1 MNEIEELKQK
11 IASAETEA
19 KRKTRALESTL
30 TTVSLLY
37 QITSELG
44 LIEDIDQLY
53 KTFLEKVLQLFS
65 IEIGVFYRIEK
76 ESQQYQA
83 FLSLGLRHDEE
94 ALLTGPIAGTLFEEV
109 VLKRGIRLVS
119 TEEAQS
125 VNPVFRRYPIAV
137 TLMVPVETKAG
148 VVAVLQLS
156 RLYDESFSPED
167 ERVFRILLSKL
178 SSSLEAALAQ
188 EILRKKTNE
197 LERVNKL
204 MVDRELKMI
213 ELKKRIVE
221 LEAGQK

>member
-1 MNEIEELKQK
+1 M
-11 IASAETEA
+11 
-19 KRKTRALESTL
+19 
-30 TTVSLLY
+30 
-37 QITSELG
+37 
-44 LIEDIDQLY
+44 
-53 KTFLEKVLQLFS
+53 
-65 IEIGVFYRIEK
+65 
-76 ESQQYQA
+76 
-83 FLSLGLRHDEE
+83 
-94 ALLTGPIAGTLFEEV
+94 
-109 VLKRGIRLVS
+109 
-119 TEEAQS
+119 
-125 VNPVFRRYPIAV
+125 
-137 TLMVPVETKAG
+137 ETKAG